1 MIYTEYYNIVH
12 DVEGTGVHPSCPTQV
27 RVSIHHSQL
36 CDNLL
41 VVRRGIPRLG
51 VLGAPAIHVSANDLL
66 VLLCKL
72 PGLFDALGKINRVA
86 VFLIDGLQIVSLFP
100 RCDKELLPLFYV
112 SVMRIRR

>member
-1 MIYTEYYNIVH
+1 MHLELQKSVYHRQFRN
-12 DVEGTGVHPSCPTQV
+12 D
-27 RVSIHHSQL
+27 
-36 CDNLL
+36 LL

-112 SVMRIRR
+112 SVMRVRR